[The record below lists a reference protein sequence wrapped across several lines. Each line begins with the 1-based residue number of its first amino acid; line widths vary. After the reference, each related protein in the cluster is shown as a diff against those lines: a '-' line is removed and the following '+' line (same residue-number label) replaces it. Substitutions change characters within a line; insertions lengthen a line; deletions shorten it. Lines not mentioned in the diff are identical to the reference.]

1 MSFSQRGRSLKENL
15 TIIAAFVF
23 FGEFCPTIREKKTKR
38 RGKKKEDEIR
48 APVEKNVSVF
58 NNLRSCPR
66 GKYLETARS
75 FGNGPSI
82 FLACE

>member
-1 MSFSQRGRSLKENL
+1 M
-15 TIIAAFVF
+15 
-23 FGEFCPTIREKKTKR
+23 
-38 RGKKKEDEIR
+38 KEDEIR

-66 GKYLETARS
+66 GKYLERARS

-82 FLACE
+82 FLVCELIFPSVKFRINPA